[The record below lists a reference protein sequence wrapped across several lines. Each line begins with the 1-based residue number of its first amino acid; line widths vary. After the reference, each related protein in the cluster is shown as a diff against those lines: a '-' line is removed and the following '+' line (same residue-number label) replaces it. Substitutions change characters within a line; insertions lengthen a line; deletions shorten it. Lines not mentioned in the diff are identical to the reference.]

1 MAGFEPGCALVWDSD
16 CSADCDKASV
26 TRCYFKKLAQ
36 FSLNLP

>member
-26 TRCYFKKLAQ
+26 TRYYFKKLAQ